1 LQIEKA
7 LDEGTPRRNCAQI
20 ANTMSDCESF
30 GIRETRGL
38 NLRPISGYVFRRNTA
53 IREYLE
59 EPLRA

>member
-1 LQIEKA
+1 
-7 LDEGTPRRNCAQI
+7 
-20 ANTMSDCESF
+20 MSDCESF

-59 EPLRA
+59 EPFRG